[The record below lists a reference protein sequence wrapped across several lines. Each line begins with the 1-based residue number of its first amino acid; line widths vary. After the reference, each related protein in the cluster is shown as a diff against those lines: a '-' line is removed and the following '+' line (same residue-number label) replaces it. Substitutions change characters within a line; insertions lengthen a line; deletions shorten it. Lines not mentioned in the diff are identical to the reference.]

1 MDEFNITALT
11 RAESNEK
18 FGTWF
23 SSKAS
28 VEQLIA
34 RCDEQLGNCE
44 CWTENLKKFKKQL
57 ELQKLNEKKDELKA
71 YLRLISKEEAKALYA
86 EVLGE

>member
-1 MDEFNITALT
+1 MVEFITSLS
-11 RAESNEK
+11 REESSAK

-28 VEQLIA
+28 VERLIV
-34 RCDEQLGNCE
+34 RCDEQLENCRH
-44 CWTENLKKFKKQL
+44 WTENLKELKKQL
-57 ELQKLNEKKDELKA
+57 ELQKLNEKKDDFKT
-71 YLRLISKEEAKALYA
+71 YLSLISKEEAKALYA